1 MTCSPNVT
9 FFLKKCCINFISL
22 FILIIKYIILVY
34 WKQNDTENEDSFIIL
49 STGIITMNSLVYLFT
64 DF

>member
-9 FFLKKCCINFISL
+9 FFLKKCINFISL